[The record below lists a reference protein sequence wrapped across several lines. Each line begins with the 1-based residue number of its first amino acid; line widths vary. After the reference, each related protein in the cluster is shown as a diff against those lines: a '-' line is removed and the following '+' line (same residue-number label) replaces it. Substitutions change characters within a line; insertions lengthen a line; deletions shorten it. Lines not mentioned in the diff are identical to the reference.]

1 MAGLFNDFKNIIL
14 FSFRFYDKN
23 PNSTL
28 GYPGRFQGLNVGVL
42 LLRLDRM
49 RTNLQFQQYLT
60 SDGIK
65 ELAYTYGFTNTS
77 LGKYYLTRI
86 YTKDFFS
93 KIV

>member
-1 MAGLFNDFKNIIL
+1 MQLGKKFFKSYIIPLFFIFFKISWVF
-14 FSFRFYDKN
+14 FSFYDKN

-49 RTNLQFQQYLT
+49 RTNLHFKQYLT

-65 ELAYTYGFTNTS
+65 ELAYTYGLTNTS
-77 LGKYYLTRI
+77 LGRI
-86 YTKDFFS
+86 S
-93 KIV
+93 

>member
-1 MAGLFNDFKNIIL
+1 M
-14 FSFRFYDKN
+14 
-23 PNSTL
+23 

-77 LGKYYLTRI
+77 LGNYLTRI
-86 YTKDFFS
+86 YTKNIFKNS
-93 KIV
+93 LTLHYLLILIYI

>member
-77 LGKYYLTRI
+77 LGNYLT
-86 YTKDFFS
+86 K
-93 KIV
+93 